1 MKLQQLN
8 TWFHKA
14 KPSGFIPGKQ
24 AQVFAKQF
32 FDDILD
38 ALTVPMIRTYLQEVQ
53 QVQQFDSAD
62 AEFFHIMCYNYLL
75 DALAKHKQQDASL
88 ETLFQEQ
95 MAEFIVNQ
103 CLNKCK
109 AQADVL
115 DLSAIQQQAC
125 FFISKYA
132 SLPEYPQAA
141 ATIFIYVDNTLKGSE
156 TVYAVHAMI
165 QVAAHLLENAQLEP
179 VALFQVVFAN
189 FEKWPEKYRK
199 LALSVLFAP
208 CCALGTVESRRE
220 RLQVII
226 VCIYIQNFKRWYGIK
241 SKFGPRK
248 NPTSMMKPMAC
259 WCNYWTNIL
268 SEQKRDNFFVICA
281 AMLIFGK

>member
-1 MKLQQLN
+1 MKLQQLH

-14 KPSGFIPGKQ
+14 RPSGFVPGGKQ
-24 AQVFAKQF
+24 AQQFAQSF

-38 ALTVPMIRTYLQEVQ
+38 ALTVPQIRTYLQELQ
-53 QVQQFDSAD
+53 QQQENTPD
-62 AEFFHIMCYNYLL
+62 AEFFHMMCFNYLL
-75 DALAKHKQQDASL
+75 DVLAKHKANDATV
-88 ETLFQEQ
+88 ETLYQEQ
-95 MAEFIVNQ
+95 MADFVVNQ

-109 AQADVL
+109 TQADVL
-115 DLSAIQQQAC
+115 DLSAIQLQAC

-141 ATIFIYVDNTLKGSE
+141 ATIFSYVDGTLRGTE

-179 VALFQVVFAN
+179 VALFQVVFAS

-208 CCALGTVESRRE
+208 CCALGTMESRRE
-220 RLQVII
+220 RLQV
-226 VCIYIQNFKRWYGIK
+226 G
-241 SKFGPRK
+241 KF
-248 NPTSMMKPMAC
+248 SC
-259 WCNYWTNIL
+259 YQL
-268 SEQKRDNFFVICA
+268 F
-281 AMLIFGK
+281 